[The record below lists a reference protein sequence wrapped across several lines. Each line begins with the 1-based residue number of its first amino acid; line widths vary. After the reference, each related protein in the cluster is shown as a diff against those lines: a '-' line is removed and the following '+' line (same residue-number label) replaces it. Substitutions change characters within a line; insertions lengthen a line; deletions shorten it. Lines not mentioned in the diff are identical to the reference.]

1 MCACVRDGCGRGCN
15 EFVGR
20 VQNHHV
26 RFSFHRN
33 GHNNIIAKA
42 AGLDTLRCSLR
53 ERCHC
58 GRLPSHYRRARTQ
71 DYLACWSSGPE
82 RYTIFHLPVTACRE
96 QSSHCLDERLA
107 GVASRWQG
115 TSCSSSFVSKVL
127 GANCKR
133 ANNFNLVADK
143 FARQELTFEPI
154 SMRMHVWITIHYH
167 DRQVLLHNYKTFY
180 LDMGTTVPIAITVM
194 STHIFVICKF
204 VIMYNM

>member
-33 GHNNIIAKA
+33 GYNNIIVKA

-58 GRLPSHYRRARTQ
+58 GRLPSH
-71 DYLACWSSGPE
+71 
-82 RYTIFHLPVTACRE
+82 LPVTACRE
-96 QSSHCLDERLA
+96 QGSHCLDERLA

-115 TSCSSSFVSKVL
+115 TSCTSSFVSKFL

-133 ANNFNLVADK
+133 ANNFNPVADK

-154 SMRMHVWITIHYH
+154 SMRMRVWITI
-167 DRQVLLHNYKTFY
+167 
-180 LDMGTTVPIAITVM
+180 
-194 STHIFVICKF
+194 
-204 VIMYNM
+204 